1 MMMPEAPT
9 MSRHFTFCRI
19 CESLCGLEVEVDE
32 GEVVA
37 IRPDRQHIATE
48 GFACVK
54 GIKQQRMYSS
64 PDRLMHPLRR
74 TETGAERATWE
85 DANHEIGSKVRQL
98 IDDHGPNS
106 IGMYVGTAA
115 GFSLLHPIFA
125 QGFMEGIGS
134 RNIFSSATQD
144 CSNKFAAASAIYGFP
159 FTQPM
164 PDLDRTECLIIV
176 GGNPVVSKWSFGQVP
191 NPTKTLKQIGKR
203 GGQVIVVDPRRTETA
218 KIATD
223 YVPIRPGTD
232 IWFYLGFANEI
243 CTREGWD
250 SHRVN
255 DSITGFEAFQKAV
268 APYSPE
274 RCAEHTQI
282 PADDLR
288 NLVTAYLEADGAAL
302 YCSTGVNMG
311 GHGALCFW
319 LQESINAIAGNLDRA
334 GGTLVPEG
342 VFDFARFGKRANL
355 FVKEERSRIG
365 DLPSINDAF
374 PGGILADEIL
384 TPGPGQIRALF
395 VTGGNPLLTMANG
408 ERLREAFESLELLV
422 ILDIFENETASLAHW
437 ILPCTSPLQ
446 RPDLPFAFP
455 LFMGMQ
461 KRPYLQ
467 ATEAILP
474 PKGEQRSEATIYHDL
489 MVASGVGIY
498 GSKAATWALHQAR
511 KWLGEVPQRGLMSGL
526 LRITGQG
533 SFSKLVQHPH
543 GRPRPDH
550 RPGSFL
556 DGRIVTEDG
565 RVHVAPP
572 AYLDELSRL
581 QAPETGTLRLITKR
595 AVRTHNS
602 WTHNLSDFVG
612 PKRRTNLLYMHPND
626 ATERHLEEGDLV
638 DVRSSVNTLRL
649 PVTLNADL
657 MPGVVALPHG
667 WGHQGA
673 RGLSVASKTE
683 GVNVNLLAEDGPQG
697 VCRLSGMAR
706 LTGIPVT
713 VQPADGPK
721 DADNWSGRPPSTP
734 AP

>member
-1 MMMPEAPT
+1 MT
-9 MSRHFTFCRI
+9 RHHTFCRI
-19 CESLCGLEVEVDE
+19 CESLCGLEVEVED
-32 GEVVA
+32 GQITA

-54 GIKQQRMYSS
+54 GIKQQRMYQS
-64 PDRLMHPLRR
+64 PDRLMTPQRR
-74 TETGAERATWE
+74 TGSGGTEDATWDE
-85 DANHEIGSKVRQL
+85 ANRAIGAKVRQL

-144 CSNKFAAASAIYGFP
+144 CSSKFAAASAVYGFP

-191 NPTKTLKQIGKR
+191 NPTQTLKAIGKR
-203 GGQVIVVDPRRTETA
+203 GGRVIVVDPRRTETA
-218 KIATD
+218 KVATD
-223 YVPIRPGTD
+223 FIAIRPATD
-232 IWFYLGFANEI
+232 LWFYLAFAHEVCAREAWDPQRVDRHIAGF
-243 CTREGWD
+243 D
-250 SHRVN
+250 
-255 DSITGFEAFQKAV
+255 AFQSAV
-268 APYSPE
+268 APYTPE
-274 RCAEHTQI
+274 RCAAHTGI
-282 PADDLR
+282 SADALR
-288 NLVTAYLEADGAAL
+288 ELVTTYLEADGAAL

-319 LQESINAIAGNLDRA
+319 LQEAINAITGNLDRA

-355 FVKEERSRIG
+355 FVKDERSRIG
-365 DLPSINDAF
+365 NLPSINDAF

-384 TPGPGQIRALF
+384 TPGEGQIRAMF
-395 VTGGNPLLTMANG
+395 ITGGNPLLTMANG
-408 ERLREAFESLELLV
+408 ERLREAFASLELLV
-422 ILDIFENETASLAHW
+422 VLDIFQNETASLAHW

-467 ATEAILP
+467 ATEAVVP
-474 PKGEQRSEATIYHDL
+474 PEGDQRSEATIYHDL

-498 GSKAATWALHQAR
+498 GSRAATWALERAR
-511 KWLGEVPQRGLMSGL
+511 RWVGEVPQRGLMSGL
-526 LRITGQG
+526 LRLTGQG
-533 SFSKLVQHPH
+533 SFASLIKHPH
-543 GRPRPDH
+543 GRARPEH

-556 DGRIVTEDG
+556 DGRIVTDDG
-565 RVHVAPP
+565 RVQVAPE
-572 AYLDELSRL
+572 AYV
-581 QAPETGTLRLITKR
+581 QALAEVEAPTTGTLRLITKR
-595 AVRTHNS
+595 DLRTHNS
-602 WTHNLSDFVG
+602 WTHNLGEFVG
-612 PKRRTNLLYMHPND
+612 PKRRTNHLHMHPED
-626 ATERHLEEGDLV
+626 AEKRGVGAGDLV
-638 DVRSSVNTLRL
+638 DVQSSVNTLRL
-649 PVTLNADL
+649 PLALNADL

-667 WGHQGA
+667 WGHQA
-673 RGLSVASKTE
+673 AKGLSVASQTE
-683 GVNVNLLAEDGPQG
+683 GVNVNLLAADGPDG

-706 LTGIPVT
+706 LTGIAVT
-713 VQPADGPK
+713 VTRAAGPK
-721 DADNWSGRPPSTP
+721 APDHWSGRSPTE
-734 AP
+734 A